1 METISGCWR
10 RSSGP
15 KLDLTEAAVATPL
28 TEFTSGCACRL
39 KPGQYQV
46 QYCSCTCLC
55 VMLQVLFSPAQ
66 FWSCYLASG
75 KLFPVDKL
83 PGDECADSCLQM
95 PGFPVAASL
104 SAKSVSLT

>member
-46 QYCSCTCLC
+46 QYHIVCLC
-55 VMLQVLFSPAQ
+55 IQLLVLRSHEQTHSEQDHRHSIGTILLQVQQS
-66 FWSCYLASG
+66 LA
-75 KLFPVDKL
+75 FFINQ
-83 PGDECADSCLQM
+83 A
-95 PGFPVAASL
+95 
-104 SAKSVSLT
+104 